1 MKYSHCSRLRKT
13 KEKKWDLPL
22 KKKRKSHRLKQ
33 SEKFSSLID

>member
-1 MKYSHCSRLRKT
+1 MKENKR
-13 KEKKWDLPL
+13 KKWDSPL